1 MMNDAIEL
9 GLPTVIGT
17 TFSVEA
23 DLVIGNSLCSDDD
36 VAGVDD
42 GQPAVAVT
50 RDKNSGIGGA
60 MPLPQGFH
68 REKASIMLP
77 SSRYSGRFASPA
89 RVSSNPCARASSF

>member
-23 DLVIGNSLCSDDD
+23 GLVTTSPFSGD
-36 VAGVDD
+36 VVTGVGD

-50 RDKNSGIGGA
+50 RNKNSGIGGA
-60 MPLPQGFH
+60 MPSPQGFH

>member
-68 REKASIMLP
+68 REAGSMNGPL
-77 SSRYSGRFASPA
+77 SGVAKRL
-89 RVSSNPCARASSF
+89 RKLRAE